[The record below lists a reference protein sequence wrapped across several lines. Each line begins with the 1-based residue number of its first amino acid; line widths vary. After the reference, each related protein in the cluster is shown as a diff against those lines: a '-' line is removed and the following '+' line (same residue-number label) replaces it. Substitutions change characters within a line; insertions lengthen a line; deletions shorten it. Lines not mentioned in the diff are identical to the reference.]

1 MFKNSQ
7 KISISKH
14 FLISLLFVI
23 LIFTSI
29 GVGIDDA
36 YASDM
41 DYTVSGIDSGLN
53 VEDKLGNSQENLLNT
68 NLDSDNSVNRAQDSE
83 ILGNTINLLNGGK
96 FSDIRNAITNAN
108 DGDTIKLEGTFES
121 ENEYDEIYLTKSL
134 TFTSDS
140 MATLDCKNLSRVF
153 FISSGGKFSEFNNLK
168 IINSNQIEY
177 YGAIHVKA
185 VNVTIKNCIFEDCL
199 AYRGAAISTNY
210 NENLSAN
217 LLIEN
222 CQFLK
227 NHVVQYAGA
236 ISVFGDNT
244 RVINCIFDSNTAYN
258 DIEGVT
264 PYGGAI
270 QVGLNSGLA
279 RGYVYNCKF
288 FNNYVQP
295 KDEEAHGGAGCVRD
309 GVIYENCLFINN
321 SAAQG
326 GALTYHASG
335 LIKNCTFIN
344 NTATYY
350 GGALSTGYE
359 YDKMNLKIEES
370 RFEGNTA
377 PIGGAVQ
384 LIGENVDISD
394 SEFKNN
400 TASQNG
406 GAININA
413 ISVNIKNSS
422 FEGNIANIDGGA
434 VFINGTDAQI
444 KDSSFRFNQAIPDVD
459 KLDDGLGGAI
469 YINST
474 KAVIDNNEF
483 YLNTARNGSAIYY
496 DKYGT
501 KLKLTGNTFDKNQ
514 AWVYRL
520 PIFAEDIYYG
530 ESEDISST
538 LYGGNNIAKYGDLA
552 VSNAIYNAA
561 NNQFIEINGETPVLG
576 ATTNGHLYQD
586 DREYK
591 MDVLLT
597 VTHEDGSVVYN
608 KTLKSDCF
616 GEVFDNLNNLKVG
629 KYQVSATH
637 FEDTYYKAITNTTTF
652 SVIPQIDNKIRKSV
666 TSDVDSE
673 VINYGDIVVWTLNI
687 TNNGPN
693 NATNVVI
700 RDILPEGLI
709 YLDDNTNGAYNS
721 TTGTL
726 KIDFLEVGEIYIV
739 KIKTTVNKTGD
750 ITNEAN
756 VTAKEHDHDLTN
768 NHDQSNINVD
778 SACDLAVT
786 KSVNVSTVNLGDKVR
801 WTITVSNNGPDN
813 ATGVIARDV
822 LPKSLI
828 WENDDGL
835 GKYNH
840 NSGEWNIGTLNK
852 GSKAIL
858 NIVSRVNATGNIKN
872 EVTVSGQQYDYNES
886 NNHDSEIVKVNS
898 ACDLGIVKKVSSS
911 VVNYTDVVKWTL
923 TVSNY
928 GPDVATGVRI
938 YDLLPDGFVYLNSTK
953 PYSNGVIEIGDLSV
967 GGKVVVEIYSRANIT
982 GSFVNVA
989 RVNGSQYDHNLAN
1002 NQDTA
1007 SILVK
1012 PATDLAIKKEVN
1024 ESRPNY
1030 ASKIKWTLIASNN
1043 GPDNATG
1050 VIVRDILPKSLIWVS
1065 DDGLGKYNH
1074 NSGVWDVG
1082 NLSKNSNARLTIV
1095 CKVNSTGLI
1104 ENKASITGNE
1114 FDWILSNNHAENG
1127 VKVKLASD
1135 LGIVKEVSS
1144 SVVNYTDVVMWT
1156 LTVSNYGPDVA
1167 TGVRIYDL
1175 LPDGFVYL
1183 NFTKPYSNG
1192 VIEIGEMLVGD
1203 RVVVEIYSRANI
1215 TGSFVNVAKVNGSRY
1230 DHNLANNQDTASI
1243 LVKPATDLLIIKSV
1257 NDTSP
1262 NFGNKVRWTIKVVN
1276 NGPDNA
1282 TGVVVKEL
1290 LPKSLIWESDDG
1302 LGNYNHNSGVWNVGV
1317 INKGQIKILN
1327 VITKVNATGLTLNNV
1342 SVSGKEFDY
1351 NKSNNHDNE
1360 TISVANASDLSV
1372 IKLVNASFT
1381 NYLQLVKWTI
1391 IASNN
1396 GPNKA
1401 TGVTVDDMLPEGLK
1415 VVNYTST
1422 KGFYDN
1428 GVWAVCCLENGENQT
1443 LELICQVTKTGVL
1456 TNVVKINGT
1465 EYDPDLSNNE
1475 NNESILVPPSSDVA
1489 VIKNVNNSNPNY
1501 GDIIEWS
1508 IIVTN
1513 NGPDDVESVN
1523 VYDVLPKGLEYID
1536 YTSTS
1541 GQYSDGLWEI
1551 DYLKN
1556 GGSESLVIRC
1566 YVKALGNIRN
1576 SVEVVPSQYDWN
1588 RSNNK
1593 DSEIITG
1600 NPIADLSLVK
1610 SVNVSSA
1617 NYLDLIKW
1625 SLIVTNNGPNDATG
1639 VFVSDVIPNGL
1650 TIVGVFG
1657 EGEYEDSIWD
1667 IGDLA
1672 NGKSKRLDIVCKVQA
1687 TGEFTNVANVWA
1699 SEPDPDLSNNDD
1711 ECNLLVYPASDLSI
1725 TKTVSKYKYSVGDV
1739 ISYSIKLTNNGPD
1752 VAENVK
1758 VREVMDDSLALKSFH
1773 ASAGDFD
1780 KVNDIWSLDFLDVGQ
1795 SAVLKIKSISK
1806 KIGAAKNEVV
1816 ATNDNF
1822 DPDLSNNNASVSVDI
1837 VKKQKSNS
1845 TSTISNQEQSQ
1856 DGLKDDS
1863 NSILKQ
1869 NKSGNPLMVIVLLF
1883 VFTMGAIYGNTF
1895 LKKR

>member
-36 YASDM
+36 CASDM
-41 DYTVSGIDSGLN
+41 DQTVSGIESELN
-53 VEDKLGNSQENLLNT
+53 VEDKLENSQENVLDT
-68 NLDSDNSVNRAQDSE
+68 NLDEDNSLSRAQDNVV
-83 ILGNTINLLNGGK
+83 LGNTINLLNGGK
-96 FSDIRNAITNAN
+96 FSDIRNAITSAN

-121 ENEYDEIYLTKSL
+121 ENKYDEIYLTKSIS
-134 TFTSDS
+134 FTSDS
-140 MATLDCKNLSRVF
+140 MATLDCKNLSRIF
-153 FISSGGKFSEFNNLK
+153 FVSAAAKGSSFNNLN

-185 VNVTIKNCIFEDCL
+185 VNVTIKNCIFENCL

-244 RVINCIFDSNTAYN
+244 RVINCTFDSNTAYN
-258 DIEGVT
+258 DIDGVI

-270 QVGLNSGLA
+270 QLGLNSGLA

-288 FNNYVQP
+288 YNNYVQP

-309 GVIYENCLFINN
+309 GVVYENCIFINN

-344 NTATYY
+344 NTATEY

-359 YDKMNLKIEES
+359 YNKMNLKIEGS
-370 RFEGNTA
+370 HFEGNSA

-413 ISVNIKNSS
+413 VSVSIKNSS
-422 FEGNIANIDGGA
+422 FESNIANVDGGA

-444 KDSSFRFNQAIPDVD
+444 KDSSFRSNHAIPDAD

-501 KLKLTGNTFDKNQ
+501 KLKLTGNTFHQNQ

-520 PIFAEDIYYG
+520 PIFAEDIYCG
-530 ESEDISST
+530 ESEVIGST
-538 LYGGNNIAKYGDLA
+538 IYGGNNIAKYGDLA
-552 VSNAIYNAA
+552 ISNAIYNAA

-586 DREYK
+586 DREYN

-608 KTLKSDCF
+608 KTLKSNCF
-616 GEVFDNLNNLKVG
+616 GEVSDTLNNLKVG
-629 KYQVSATH
+629 KYYVSAVH
-637 FEDTYYKAITNTTTF
+637 FEDTYYKAITNATTF
-652 SVIPQIDNKIRKSV
+652 SVIPQIDNKVRKAV
-666 TSDVDSE
+666 ASE
-673 VINYGDIVVWTLNI
+673 EINYGDIVVWTLNI

-739 KIKTTVNKTGD
+739 KIRTTVNKTGE
-750 ITNEAN
+750 ITNDVN
-756 VTAKEHDHDLTN
+756 ITADEHDHDLTN

-786 KSVNVSTVNLGDKVR
+786 KAVNVSVVNLGGKVR
-801 WTITVSNNGPDN
+801 WTITVVNNGPDN

-822 LPKSLI
+822 LPRSLI
-828 WENDDGL
+828 WVYDDGL
-835 GKYNH
+835 GSYNH
-840 NSGEWNIGTLNK
+840 NSGEWNIGALNK

-858 NIVSRVNATGNIKN
+858 NIDCRVNATGDIKN
-872 EVTVSGQQYDYNES
+872 EVTVSGQQYDYNKA
-886 NNHDSEIVKVNS
+886 NNHDSEIIKVNP
-898 ACDLGIVKKVSSS
+898 ACDLGIVKEVSSS

-923 TVSNY
+923 TVSNF
-928 GPDVATGVRI
+928 GPDNATGVKI
-938 YDLLPDGFVYLNSTK
+938 YDLLPGGFVYLDSSK
-953 PYSNGVIEIGDLSV
+953 PYSNGVIDIGDLAV
-967 GGKVVVEIYSRANIT
+967 GGKVVVEIYSQANIT

-989 RVNGSQYDHNLAN
+989 RVNGSQYDHNPAN
-1002 NQDTA
+1002 NRDTA

-1012 PATDLAIKKEVN
+1012 PATDLAIRKEVN
-1024 ESRPNY
+1024 ESRPNF
-1030 ASKIKWTLIASNN
+1030 ASDIKWTLIASNN
-1043 GPDNATG
+1043 GPNDATG
-1050 VIVRDILPKSLIWVS
+1050 VVVRDILPKSLIWVS
-1065 DDGLGKYNH
+1065 DDGLGKYDH
-1074 NSGVWDVG
+1074 NSGVWNIGDLNRNG
-1082 NLSKNSNARLTIV
+1082 NVRLTIV
-1095 CKVNSTGLI
+1095 CTVNSTGTI
-1104 ENKASITGNE
+1104 ENRASISGNE
-1114 FDWILSNNHAENG
+1114 FDWIQSNNNAKKAIN
-1127 VKVKLASD
+1127 VNSACD

-1144 SVVNYTDVVMWT
+1144 SVVNYTDVVKWT
-1156 LTVSNYGPDVA
+1156 LTVSNFGPDSA
-1167 TGVRIYDL
+1167 TGVKIYDL
-1175 LPDGFVYL
+1175 LPGGFVYL
-1183 NFTKPYSNG
+1183 NSTKPYSNG
-1192 VIEIGEMLVGD
+1192 VIDIGDLAVGGKA
-1203 RVVVEIYSRANI
+1203 VVEIYSQANI
-1215 TGSFVNVAKVNGSRY
+1215 TGSFVNVARVNGGQY
-1230 DHNLANNQDTASI
+1230 DHNPANNRDDASI
-1243 LVKPATDLLIIKSV
+1243 LVKPATDLVVMKSV
-1257 NDTSP
+1257 NNTSP
-1262 NFGNKVRWTIKVVN
+1262 NFADEVKWTIKVVN

-1282 TGVVVKEL
+1282 TGVVVNDL
-1290 LPKSLIWESDDG
+1290 LPKSLIWVSDDG
-1302 LGNYNHNSGVWNVGV
+1302 LGSYNHDSGVWNAGA
-1317 INKGQIKILN
+1317 INKGQMKTLN
-1327 VITKVNATGLTLNNV
+1327 IITRVNATGI
-1342 SVSGKEFDY
+1342 SVNKASVTGNEFDY
-1351 NKSNNHDNE
+1351 NKSNNVDNA
-1360 TISVANASDLSV
+1360 TITVANASDLSV
-1372 IKLVNASFT
+1372 SKLVNASFT
-1381 NYLQLVKWTI
+1381 NYLQFVKWTI
-1391 IASNN
+1391 IAFNN
-1396 GPNKA
+1396 GPDKA

-1415 VVNYTST
+1415 VIGYNAT

-1428 GVWAVCCLENGENQT
+1428 GVWALCCLENGESQT
-1443 LELICQVTKTGVL
+1443 LELTCQVTKTGML
-1456 TNVVKINGT
+1456 TNIVKINGT
-1465 EYDPDLSNNE
+1465 EYDPDVSNNVA
-1475 NNESILVPPSSDVA
+1475 NESVLVPPSTDLA
-1489 VIKNVNNSNPNY
+1489 VIKNVNNSSPNY
-1501 GDIIEWS
+1501 GDVIEWS

-1513 NGPDDVESVN
+1513 NGPDDAEFIN

-1536 YTSTS
+1536 YTSTG

-1556 GGSESLVIRC
+1556 GGTESLTIFCV
-1566 YVKALGNIRN
+1566 VKALGTIRN

-1600 NPIADLSLVK
+1600 NPIADLSLIK
-1610 SVNVSSA
+1610 SVNVSGA

-1625 SLIVTNNGPNDATG
+1625 SLVVTNNGPNDATG

-1657 EGEYEDSIWD
+1657 EGEYVDSIWNV
-1667 IGDLA
+1667 GDLA
-1672 NGKSKRLDIVCKVQA
+1672 NGKSKQLDIVCKVQA
-1687 TGEFTNVANVWA
+1687 TGNFTNVANVWA
-1699 SEPDPDLSNNDD
+1699 SEPDPDMSNNDD
-1711 ECNLLVYPASDLSI
+1711 ESYLFVYPSSDLSI

-1739 ISYSIKLTNNGPD
+1739 ISYSIKLTNRGPD
-1752 VAENVK
+1752 VAENIK
-1758 VREVMDDSLALKSFH
+1758 VREMMDDSLALKSFH

-1780 KVNDIWSLDFLDVGQ
+1780 KVNDVWSLDFLDAGQ

-1806 KIGAAKNEVV
+1806 KVGVAKNEVV

-1822 DPDLSNNNASVSVDI
+1822 DPDLSNNNASVSVD
-1837 VKKQKSNS
+1837 VSKKQKSNS
-1845 TSTISNQEQSQ
+1845 TSDEGKQKQS
-1856 DGLKDDS
+1856 DGELKEGS
-1863 NSILKQ
+1863 YSILEE